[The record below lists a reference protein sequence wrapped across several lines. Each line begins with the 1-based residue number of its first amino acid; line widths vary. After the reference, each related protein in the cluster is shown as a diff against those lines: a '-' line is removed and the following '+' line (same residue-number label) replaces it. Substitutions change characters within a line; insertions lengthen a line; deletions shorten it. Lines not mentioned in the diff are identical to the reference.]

1 MSLLELEHVGKR
13 VREGQRERIVLA
25 DVELHID
32 PGELVVVWGTR
43 RSGKTTLLRVAA
55 GIQAP
60 DTGTAYFDG
69 QDLAHVSAGV
79 LGAGI
84 GYVQRTLRAGEEQG
98 VLEQVAAAPLANG
111 LDVPEAMLRARAAL
125 ARAGAERCAEMRV
138 GELRGGESVRVA
150 LARALVLSPRLLI
163 IDEPAAAVELDE
175 RDGILALLRR
185 LAGDGIAVLASTGE
199 PSELAGAHR
208 PLTLS
213 DGQLRGERVAGL
225 APVVALRRAGL

>member
-1 MSLLELEHVGKR
+1 MSLLELQGVGR
-13 VREGQRERIVLA
+13 HVREGQRERIVLA
-25 DVELHID
+25 DID
-32 PGELVVVWGTR
+32 LQLDAGELVIVWGMR
-43 RSGKTTLLRVAA
+43 RSGKTTLLRLAA
-55 GIQAP
+55 GIQRP
-60 DTGTAYFDG
+60 DSGTIRFDG
-69 QDLAHVSAGV
+69 QDLAHANAGV
-79 LGAGI
+79 LGSGI
-84 GYVQRTLRAGEEQG
+84 GYVQRTLRAGEERG

-138 GELRGGESVRVA
+138 GELRGGESVRVG

-163 IDEPAAAVELDE
+163 VDEPAAAVELDE
-175 RDGILALLRR
+175 RDGILALLRA
-185 LAGDGIAVLASTGE
+185 LAGEGVAVLASTGE

-225 APVVALRRAGL
+225 APVVALRRASV